1 MRKSLAILAGAA
13 ALTLP
18 FNWAWAQ
25 EKVIKFGFAQDFTKV
40 YTFVSS
46 EYSHGQRDYLSLIN
60 ARGGIKGYTFQA
72 TVVDHGNEPQ
82 RGIEAYERFKAD
94 GVVLMDF
101 FSTPVSRAIV
111 PRAIKEGQNVLT
123 LFHGRS
129 DAADGEIFP
138 TIFPAGALYWSQ
150 AAVILKYIADQEKG
164 DLKGKKIALVGID
177 SPFGKEPLPIFQAVS
192 AKQGF
197 ELQTFFYPSPGNEQ
211 SSSWT
216 AVRRFNPDWVV
227 IWGAGGGQTVS
238 LRDAIRNGIKLDRL
252 LSVIWLSETD
262 TEIVGKDAAK
272 GVLRFEGAAYGRDNP
287 VVKAILDEVVAKGKS
302 AGPAEKVA
310 SSYYNVGVA
319 GMSIVVEAVRI
330 AIEKGQPITA
340 ATLRQGLEQ
349 VKDFNA
355 QGLIPPITIT
365 PKDHQGGGRGRI
377 SQWDGV
383 KWVPKTDWYPAHQ
396 DVVWDLIKKN
406 AEEFKKA
413 N

>member
-1 MRKSLAILAGAA
+1 MRKSLAVLAGAA
-13 ALTLP
+13 ALACAST
-18 FNWAWAQ
+18 AGWAQ
-25 EKVIKFGFAQDFTKV
+25 EKVIKLGFAQDFTKV

-46 EYSHGQRDYLSLIN
+46 EYSQGQRDYLSLIN
-60 ARGGIKGYTFQA
+60 ARGGIKGYTFEA

-94 GVVLMDF
+94 GTVLMDF

-111 PRAIKEGQNVLT
+111 PRALKEGQNILT

-129 DAADGEIFP
+129 DAADGETFP

-177 SPFGKEPLPIFQAVS
+177 SPFGKEPLPIFQAVG
-192 AKQGF
+192 AKEGF

-227 IWGAGGGQTVS
+227 IWGAGGGQTTS

-262 TEIVGKDAAK
+262 TEIAGKDTAK

-287 VVKAILDEVVAKGKS
+287 VIKAILDEVVAKGKG
-302 AGPAEKVA
+302 AGAAEKVG
-310 SSYYNVGVA
+310 SSYYNIGVA
-319 GMSIVVEAVRI
+319 GMSVVVEAARI
-330 AIEKGQPITA
+330 ALEKGGPVTA
-340 ATLRQGLEQ
+340 ASLRQGLEQ
-349 VKDFNA
+349 IKDFDA
-355 QGLIPPITIT
+355 QGLIPPVTIT

-377 SQWDGV
+377 SQWDGA
-383 KWVPKTDWYPAHQ
+383 KWVPKTDWYAAYQ

>member
-18 FNWAWAQ
+18 FNGAWAQ

-164 DLKGKKIALVGID
+164 DVKGKKIALVGID

-197 ELQTFFYPSPGNEQ
+197 EL
-211 SSSWT
+211 
-216 AVRRFNPDWVV
+216 
-227 IWGAGGGQTVS
+227 
-238 LRDAIRNGIKLDRL
+238 
-252 LSVIWLSETD
+252 
-262 TEIVGKDAAK
+262 
-272 GVLRFEGAAYGRDNP
+272 
-287 VVKAILDEVVAKGKS
+287 
-302 AGPAEKVA
+302 
-310 SSYYNVGVA
+310 
-319 GMSIVVEAVRI
+319 
-330 AIEKGQPITA
+330 
-340 ATLRQGLEQ
+340 
-349 VKDFNA
+349 
-355 QGLIPPITIT
+355 
-365 PKDHQGGGRGRI
+365 
-377 SQWDGV
+377 
-383 KWVPKTDWYPAHQ
+383 
-396 DVVWDLIKKN
+396 
-406 AEEFKKA
+406 
-413 N
+413 